1 MEYRRLG
8 RTGIRVA
15 QAGLGTMTFGK
26 ETDEA
31 EAGRILDRYL
41 DAGGNLVDSADGY
54 AGGLA
59 EEYLG
64 RHLGSRRDHVVVS
77 TKVRFATGP
86 DTNDRGAS
94 RRHILDS
101 VHQSLRRLR
110 TDWIDV
116 YQLHCWDPNTE
127 LEETLS
133 TLDALVTAGKV
144 RYVGASNYAAWHVA
158 TALGLSALRGWEPFT
173 VLQPQYS
180 LVCRGFERE
189 LRPLCERTGLGVLAY
204 SPLGGGVLTGK
215 YASGND
221 LPEGTR
227 AADSAKRGS
236 PTMAAR
242 MTDRHFEVVELV
254 REIAQSA
261 GRTPSQVAAN
271 WVMHQ
276 PCVTSVLLGT
286 RTVAQL
292 DDTLGALGW
301 RLDDDAA
308 ERLDLAGALPP
319 EYPSDFLAYSSV
331 V

>member
-15 QAGLGTMTFGK
+15 PVGLGSMTFGK
-26 ETDEA
+26 ETDA
-31 EAGRILDRYL
+31 ETAARMVARYL
-41 DAGGNLVDSADGY
+41 DAGGNVVDSADGY
-54 AGGLA
+54 NGGLA

-64 RHLGSRRDHVVVS
+64 RALEGRRDKVVVS

-116 YQLHCWDPNTE
+116 YQLHCWDPSTE

-144 RYVGASNYAAWHVA
+144 RYVGASNYAAWQVA
-158 TALGLSALRGWEPFT
+158 TALGLSALHGWEPFT

-189 LRPLCERTGLGVLAY
+189 LLPLCERTGLGVLTW

-215 YASGND
+215 YAPGTD

-242 MTDRHFEVVELV
+242 MTPRSFEISDLV
-254 REIAQSA
+254 AKVATET
-261 GRTPSQVAAN
+261 GRTPSQVAIA
-271 WVMHQ
+271 WAIRQ
-276 PCVTSVLLGT
+276 PCVSSVLLGA
-286 RTVAQL
+286 RTLDQL
-292 DDTLGALGW
+292 EDTLGALGEP
-301 RLDDDAA
+301 LDDDAVA
-308 ERLDLAGALPP
+308 RLDDASALPP
-319 EYPSDFLAYSSV
+319 EYPSDFLAYSSTV
-331 V
+331 